1 MAARWRGS
9 PGTRPPPA
17 RLAPVNVGTDPISII
32 CHGEDKPYTVISVYI
47 PTDANTGFIWAWSDT
62 LSQGNAHQIAL
73 VRRAA
78 AASSVRREHSALVNN
93 DVSWGA
99 GEPAG
104 SPRIVAV
111 VHTGTSVSV

>member
-17 RLAPVNVGTDPISII
+17 RLAPVNVGTDPISTI

-47 PTDANTGFIWAWSDT
+47 PTDANTVFIWAWSDT

-78 AASSVRREHSALVNN
+78 AASSVRR
-93 DVSWGA
+93 
-99 GEPAG
+99 
-104 SPRIVAV
+104 
-111 VHTGTSVSV
+111 